1 MPEDRTHKV
10 SCSKY
15 TYEVEVAF
23 EILSGKWIPLI
34 VWTLSTEGTK
44 RFGELRKIIPSVT
57 QKMLTQ
63 QLRTLEKH
71 GVVNRKVYPEVPPVV
86 EYSLTEIGQKLFPIL
101 KDLNGWGI
109 EYLSGRKESKPST

>member
-10 SCSKY
+10 SCSNY
-15 TYEVEVAF
+15 VYEVEVAF

-34 VWTLSTEGTK
+34 VWVLATQGTK
-44 RFGELRKIIPSVT
+44 RFGELKKSMPGVT

-71 GVVNRKVYPEVPPVV
+71 GIVNRKIYPEVPPVV
-86 EYSLTEIGQKLFPIL
+86 EYSLTGIGQKLLPIL
-101 KDLNGWGI
+101 KELNGWAV
-109 EYLSGRKESKPST
+109 EYLSDRPD

>member
-10 SCSKY
+10 SCSSY
-15 TYEVEVAF
+15 VNEVEIAF

-44 RFGELRKIIPSVT
+44 RFGELRKLMPSAT

-63 QLRTLEKH
+63 QLRALEKH
-71 GVVNRKVYPEVPPVV
+71 GIVHRKIYPEVPPVV
-86 EYSLTEIGQKLFPIL
+86 EYSLTEIGQKLSPIL
-101 KDLNGWGI
+101 KDLNAWST
-109 EYLSGRKESKPST
+109 EYLENRNSGTK